1 MAYLDNT
8 TEITIDAVLTRRGRQ
23 KLAENRG
30 NLNITKF
37 ALSDDEIDYSL
48 YDTAHPKGSAYYDA
62 AIRALPILESGV
74 DETQVMKYKLMTMP
88 KGQEEI
94 PTINI
99 GNISFTGTNK
109 IKIYANSSLGTSTQP
124 QQVTITTTGTN
135 PDLNNSFTI
144 ILADNEAGSISGA
157 TLVTTQNV
165 TEMTAI
171 YNLDGRQ
178 FTYSPPSNTSID
190 RSFSTTMTIIGNNT
204 GASLTVPIEIQYITA
219 S

>member
-1 MAYLDNT
+1 
-8 TEITIDAVLTRRGRQ
+8 
-23 KLAENRG
+23 
-30 NLNITKF
+30 
-37 ALSDDEIDYSL
+37 
-48 YDTAHPKGSAYYDA
+48 
-62 AIRALPILESGV
+62 
-74 DETQVMKYKLMTMP
+74 
-88 KGQEEI
+88 
-94 PTINI
+94 
-99 GNISFTGTNK
+99 
-109 IKIYANSSLGTSTQP
+109 
-124 QQVTITTTGTN
+124 
-135 PDLNNSFTI
+135 LNNSFTI